1 MSKVREAY
9 EEGAIKNT
17 APKAVSTAAAPVPP
31 IEVRIQRIQPGES
44 KVKAYASVT
53 IGGAFAM
60 HGLRLVE
67 GENGLIV
74 RMPSKSY
81 QKDGETKYSDICHP
95 ITKEAYDALNEAVN
109 KAYAQAIA
117 EMFQQSELGAATGG
131 EYAQGMRM

>member
-1 MSKVREAY
+1 MSKVQEAY
-9 EEGAIKNT
+9 EEGTVKPS
-17 APKAVSTAAAPVPP
+17 APKAASAAIMPVPP
-31 IEVRIQRIQPGES
+31 IEVRIQRLQPGES
-44 KVKAYASVT
+44 KVKAYASVS

-117 EMFQQSELGAATGG
+117 EMFQQSELGAA
-131 EYAQGMRM
+131 AQGMGM